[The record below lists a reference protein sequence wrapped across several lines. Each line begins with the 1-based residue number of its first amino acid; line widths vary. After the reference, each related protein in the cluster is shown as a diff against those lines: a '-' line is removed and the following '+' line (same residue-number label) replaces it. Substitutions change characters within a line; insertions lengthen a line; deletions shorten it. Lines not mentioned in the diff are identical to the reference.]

1 MKVIFLDIDGV
12 LNSDEYFDRIQG
24 LDIQGIETQVDIN
37 KIRLLKNAVIDTGAK
52 VVLSSSWR
60 NTRMGQELRNL
71 LLSYGIF
78 ADVTPHIDNK
88 RGNEIKEWLSN
99 HEDIEDFVIL
109 DDEIFDTFDEELL
122 EKLIKISD
130 GNGKNFGEGLQE
142 KDMEKIIERLGR
154 RKNKEHEDEE
164 R

>member
-1 MKVIFLDIDGV
+1 MKVIFLDVDGV
-12 LNSDEYFDRIQG
+12 LNSDEYFDKIAGLNIQG
-24 LDIQGIETQVDIN
+24 VESQVDIN
-37 KIRLLKNAVIDTGAK
+37 KIRLLQKAVRDTGAK

-71 LLSYGIF
+71 LLSYGLF
-78 ADVTPHIDNK
+78 TDVTPYMKNQ
-88 RGNEIKEWLSN
+88 RGKEIKEWLSN
-99 HEDIEDFVIL
+99 KGEIEDFVIL
-109 DDEIFDTFDEELL
+109 DDEVFDSFGEKLL

-142 KDMEKIIERLGR
+142 KDVEQIIQRLGR
-154 RKNKEHEDEE
+154 KKNREHEDEE